1 MINNYNH
8 LLKILISMLSL
19 TIILINLYALI
30 NNFTLFSVDII
41 TNILFVIIF
50 ALLGIKS
57 IKDKTKI
64 GYLYFAF
71 IIVMAIIFF
80 IKLMTKI

>member
-1 MINNYNH
+1 
-8 LLKILISMLSL
+8 
-19 TIILINLYALI
+19 
-30 NNFTLFSVDII
+30 
-41 TNILFVIIF
+41 
-50 ALLGIKS
+50 LLGIKS